1 MTDGRGSSLLA
12 GLRALVA
19 LADAGERG
27 LAPEELAAAAGA
39 SPAALPALLD
49 DLAVGGFVLPNPA
62 TGACQLG
69 PGAARV
75 ADAFFPFAAAP
86 YEALRQLARPVVE
99 QALAAGRE
107 AVFLSARSGH
117 ELLYLDAVMPPAAVR
132 MVGRPGDRDL
142 LHATSQ
148 GKALLAFLPPARRD
162 EIVQYLRFEQITAH
176 TVTDRKRFLAE
187 LDEVRRRGFALQNEE
202 RENSIRAVAAPVLDP
217 GGYPVAAICL
227 AGPSSRLGTGDLEG
241 RLADIARAAAQQIAE
256 LAYHTAGVGRDGG
269 AA

>member
-1 MTDGRGSSLLA
+1 VTGRPDASLLE

-19 LADAGERG
+19 LADAGDRG

-39 SPAALPALLD
+39 SPAVLPALLD
-49 DLAVGGFVLPNPA
+49 DLVAGGFVLRNPA
-62 TGACQLG
+62 AGTYEMG
-69 PGAARV
+69 PAAARV

-86 YEALRQLARPVVE
+86 HEALRQLARPVVE
-99 QALAAGRE
+99 QALASSGE
-107 AVFLSARSGH
+107 AVFLSVRSGH

-148 GKALLAFLPPARRD
+148 GKALLAFLPPARRE
-162 EIVQYLRFEQITAH
+162 EIVQYLPFERLTAH
-176 TVTDRKRFLAE
+176 TVTDRKRFVAE

-202 RENSIRAVAAPVLDP
+202 RENNIRAVAVPVLDP

-227 AGPSSRLGTGDLEG
+227 AGPSSRLGIGDLEG
-241 RLADIARAAAQQIAE
+241 RLADTARTAAHQISE
-256 LAYHTAGVGRDGG
+256 LACGTAGVGRDGDTG
-269 AA
+269 